1 LSPVC
6 TGAEPGNDPDDENL
20 AGTTPEIIAARGQR
34 MLGEALFD
42 PFFCAKAVFRAP
54 AQAVLA

>member
-20 AGTTPEIIAARGQR
+20 AGTTPEI
-34 MLGEALFD
+34 
-42 PFFCAKAVFRAP
+42 
-54 AQAVLA
+54 

>member
-1 LSPVC
+1 
-6 TGAEPGNDPDDENL
+6 
-20 AGTTPEIIAARGQR
+20 

-42 PFFCAKAVFRAP
+42 PFFGAKAVFQAP